1 MKINSIKDIQTNLKE
16 MVSQNK
22 EMFFQEFFDKA
33 TYLFMYEYKQVITHD
48 SAPEHSGMVVNSS
61 NKHKLDDY
69 KTFGD
74 FAEVIFT
81 GGTIA
86 THVNDSGLIHEKL
99 NKKLEHKCLE
109 MVGFTL
115 NELLEGIGRDT
126 LIAIFTNK
134 EYLTS
139 EDDLAKLTIADI
151 KDIIYE
157 NELIDVYGIRNEML
171 EELMGIEFSSVID
184 KGVWAAGKQ
193 RQQELEET
201 KKKTKLKQ

>member
-16 MVSQNK
+16 MISQKK
-22 EMFFQEFFDKA
+22 EMFFQEIFNKA
-33 TYLFMYEYKQVITHD
+33 TYLFMYEYKQVIADD
-48 SAPEHSGMVVNSS
+48 STPEQSGMVVNSS

-74 FAEVIFT
+74 FAKVIFT

-86 THVNDSGLIHEKL
+86 THVKGSGLAHEKL
-99 NKKLEHKCLE
+99 NQKLEHECLK

-115 NELLEGIGRDT
+115 NELLAGIGRDT
-126 LIAIFTNK
+126 LIAIFTNE

-139 EDDLAKLTIADI
+139 EDDIEKLTIEDI
-151 KDIIYE
+151 KDIMCE
-157 NELIDVYGIRNEML
+157 NDLIDVYGIRNDMI

-184 KGVWAAGKQ
+184 KGVWEAGKQ
-193 RQQELEET
+193 RQQELDEI

>member
-16 MVSQNK
+16 MISQKK
-22 EMFFQEFFDKA
+22 EVFFQEVFDKA
-33 TYLFMYEYKQVITHD
+33 TYLFMYEYKQVIADD
-48 SAPEHSGMVVNSS
+48 SAPEHSGMIVNSS

-74 FAEVIFT
+74 FAKVIFT

-86 THVNDSGLIHEKL
+86 THVKGSGLVHEKL
-99 NKKLEHKCLE
+99 NQKLEHECLE

-126 LIAIFTNK
+126 LIAILTNK

-139 EDDLAKLTIADI
+139 EDDLTKLTIADI
-151 KDIIYE
+151 KDIMCK
-157 NELIDVYGIRNEML
+157 NDLIDVYEIGNAIL
-171 EELMGIEFSSVID
+171 VELMGIEFSSVID
-184 KGVWAAGKQ
+184 KGVWEAGKQ
-193 RQQELEET
+193 RQQELDEI
-201 KKKTKLKQ
+201 KKKNET